1 MPARERALYLGIRES
16 YKIEKMKIVRS
27 IVQVLLFH
35 KTLNV
40 KAKLIIFINFL
51 PIKISLS

>member
-1 MPARERALYLGIRES
+1 MPTRERALHLGIRES

>member
-1 MPARERALYLGIRES
+1 MPTRAPALYLGIRES
-16 YKIEKMKIVRS
+16 YKIRKIKIVRS
-27 IVQVLLFH
+27 IVQVLLLD

-40 KAKLIIFINFL
+40 KANSIIFINFL